1 MICRSCR
8 IAICLIVAT
17 TLSILAT
24 LPIVYAQSND
34 PGNINKYYS
43 DDVLAD
49 SVVFTCTIH
58 LPEDGCPPKGISNYY
73 MTVFSGK
80 EKTHIHDLESLGRFS
95 RRLREDLCMRYIP
108 ESYSCFMSHADFNNL
123 KKGESHVMTIQ
134 MYPKL
139 PLNDL
144 SSPVVQDILSVCD
157 RLSSKRWVHQWHLS
171 SIPPKELSA
180 LRTFAFRRI
189 PTDLFLENESVYV
202 VELQPNPSSYFRSPL
217 LFVSFPS
224 SGKIFEFREYDQET
238 RCSEIPAAPEQ
249 SVLELI
255 ERVHCGQPVPAPP
268 DAKQVTGRRYYN
280 VLVLKR
286 MGEHFIPLAY
296 EQSGVVFDPL
306 SPDLRKQLEELVDR
320 GE

>member
-34 PGNINKYYS
+34 PVNINKYYS
-43 DDVLAD
+43 DDVHAD

-144 SSPVVQDILSVCD
+144 SSPVVQDILSALGPSMAFVKYPAEGTVRTENVCFPSYPD
-157 RLSSKRWVHQWHLS
+157 R
-171 SIPPKELSA
+171 
-180 LRTFAFRRI
+180 
-189 PTDLFLENESVYV
+189 
-202 VELQPNPSSYFRSPL
+202 PL
-217 LFVSFPS
+217 LRKRVCLCRGITTQSNLILS
-224 SGKIFEFREYDQET
+224 QSASVCILSIKREDFRVQ
-238 RCSEIPAAPEQ
+238 RI
-249 SVLELI
+249 
-255 ERVHCGQPVPAPP
+255 
-268 DAKQVTGRRYYN
+268 
-280 VLVLKR
+280 
-286 MGEHFIPLAY
+286 
-296 EQSGVVFDPL
+296 
-306 SPDLRKQLEELVDR
+306 
-320 GE
+320 